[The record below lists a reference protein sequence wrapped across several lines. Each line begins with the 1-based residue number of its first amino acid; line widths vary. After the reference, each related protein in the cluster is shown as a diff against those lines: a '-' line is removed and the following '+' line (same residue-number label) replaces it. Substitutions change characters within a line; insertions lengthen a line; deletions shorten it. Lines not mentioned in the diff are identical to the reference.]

1 MSLKDRIDLKKLP
14 RHVAVIMDGN
24 GRWAQKKGF
33 IRTIGHENGVTA
45 VRETAEAAAELGVE
59 HLTLFAFS
67 TENWKRPR
75 YEVDALMRLLLKT
88 IDAEMETLVKND
100 IRLMAIG
107 NLKALNKNTYERL
120 MWAIDNTSHHSR
132 MNLILALSYS
142 SHHEIVEATK
152 QIASK
157 VKSGEITIDDINEAL
172 VTNHLFT
179 KDFPDP
185 ELLIRTSG
193 EFRISNFLL
202 WQLAYS
208 EIYITPKFWPDFRKE
223 DLYEAIVN
231 YQCRERRFGKT
242 SEQISEKVN
251 I

>member
-1 MSLKDRIDLKKLP
+1 MEKLP
-14 RHVAVIMDGN
+14 RHIAVIMDGN
-24 GRWAQKKGF
+24 GRWAKKKGF
-33 IRTIGHENGVTA
+33 IRTVGHENGVTA
-45 VRETAEAAAELGVE
+45 VRETAESAAELGIE

-107 NLKALNKNTYERL
+107 DLKALNKNTYERL
-120 MWAIDNTSHHSR
+120 MWAIENTSHHSR

-152 QIASK
+152 KIALK
-157 VKSGEITIDDINEAL
+157 VKSGEIAIDDINEAL